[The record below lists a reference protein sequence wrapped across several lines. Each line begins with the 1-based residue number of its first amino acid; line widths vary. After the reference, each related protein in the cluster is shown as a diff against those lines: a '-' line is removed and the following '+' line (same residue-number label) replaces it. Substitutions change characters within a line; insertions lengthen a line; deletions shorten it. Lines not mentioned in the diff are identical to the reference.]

1 MEIPLDMK
9 RDLDKYQQARDLR
22 ISGDSIKTIAKKLLI
37 SSSTASIWTNDIQL
51 TPEQSVHPYEEIAL
65 DVYPLVLNPH
75 EITYNKRSS

>member
-1 MEIPLDMK
+1 MSKKIEFQK
-9 RDLDKYQQARDLR
+9 AVALR
-22 ISGDSIKTIAKKLLI
+22 KKGLSIKTIAKKLLI